1 MAGTLYIVST
11 PIGNLQ
17 DISAR
22 AIKVLKD
29 ADLIA
34 CEDSR
39 HTKKL
44 LSHFGIKTTLTSY
57 HDHNELTKSK
67 KLIEELARGKNIALV
82 TDAGTPCVS
91 DPGFRVVN
99 LAAKN
104 LIKIV
109 PVPGPSSV
117 FAALAASGLPSD
129 KFLFLGF
136 LPKTK
141 KQIEKF
147 CETHANTPYTLII
160 FESPKRIKKS
170 LGYLLESLGNRKAV
184 LCRELTKLHE
194 EILYGGLEELFKTI
208 AERDSIKGEITV
220 IIEGSRADESVSSED
235 KEAVISNRLKTL
247 NNLGLSLKDSVKVVC
262 KDYSIPKKDVYQ
274 KALAIW
280 DNKL

>member
-17 DISAR
+17 DMSAR
-22 AIKVLKD
+22 AVKVLKD

-44 LSHFGIKTTLTSY
+44 LSHFGINTTLTSY
-57 HDHNELTKSK
+57 HEHNELSKSK
-67 KLIEELARGKNIALV
+67 KLIEELAQGKNIALV

-91 DPGFRVVN
+91 DPGYRIVN
-99 LAAKN
+99 LAVKN
-104 LIKIV
+104 LVKVV

-141 KQIEKF
+141 RQVEKLF
-147 CETHANTPYTLII
+147 EPHANEPYTLII

-184 LCRELTKLHE
+184 LCRELTKLYE
-194 EILYGGLEELFKTI
+194 EILYGSLKELAETI
-208 AERDSIKGEITV
+208 AERDSVKGEITV
-220 IIEGSRADESVSSED
+220 VIEGLKEDESVSSED
-235 KEAVISNRLKTL
+235 KEAVVSNRLKTL

-262 KDYSIPKKDVYQ
+262 KDYNISKKEVYD
-274 KALAIW
+274 KALIIW
-280 DNKL
+280 GNQQ

>member
-1 MAGTLYIVST
+1 MAGSLYIVST

-17 DISAR
+17 DISLR
-22 AIKVLKD
+22 AIEVLK
-29 ADLIA
+29 ASDLIA

-44 LSHFGIKTTLTSY
+44 LSHFGINTPLTSY
-57 HDHNELTKSK
+57 HEHNELSKSK
-67 KLIEELARGKNIALV
+67 KLLDELNSGKNIALV

-91 DPGFRVVN
+91 DPGYRIVN
-99 LAAKN
+99 LAVEN
-104 LIKIV
+104 HINVV

-147 CETHANTPYTLII
+147 CETHGNLSYTII
-160 FESPKRIKKS
+160 LFESPKRIKKS
-170 LGYLLESLGNRKAV
+170 LGYLYEFLGNREAA

-194 EILYGGLEELFKTI
+194 EIIYGSLEELAKNI
-208 AERDSIKGEITV
+208 SERSSIKGEITL
-220 IIEGSRADESVSSED
+220 IIKGLYGD
-235 KEAVISNRLKTL
+235 KEINSDDNEEVIYNRLKLL

-262 KDYSIPKKDVYQ
+262 KDYSITKKDVYG
-274 KALAIW
+274 KALEIW
-280 DNKL
+280 GK

>member
-17 DISAR
+17 DISTR
-22 AIKVLKD
+22 AIKILKD

-44 LSHFGIKTTLTSY
+44 LSHFGIKTTLSSY
-57 HDHNELTKSK
+57 HEHNELSKSK
-67 KLIEELARGKNIALV
+67 KLIEELVGGKNIALV

-91 DPGFRVVN
+91 DPGYRVVN
-99 LAAKN
+99 LAVKN
-104 LIKIV
+104 SIKVV
-109 PVPGPSSV
+109 PIPGPSSV

-141 KQIEKF
+141 KQIEKI
-147 CETHANTPYTLII
+147 CDNYEYEPYTLIF

-170 LGYLLESLGNRKAV
+170 LVYLQDKFGKRDAV
-184 LCRELTKLHE
+184 ICRELTKLHE
-194 EILYGGLEELFKTI
+194 EIVHGTVDELS
-208 AERDSIKGEITV
+208 RDFSDRDNIKGELTL
-220 IIEGSRADESVSSED
+220 IIKGYQED
-235 KEAVISNRLKTL
+235 KSQSSGEIEVIISNRLKTL

-262 KDYSIPKKDVYQ
+262 EDYDISKRTVYD
-274 KALAIW
+274 KALRIW
-280 DNKL
+280 DK

>member
-22 AIKVLKD
+22 AINVLKD
-29 ADLIA
+29 VDLIA

-44 LSHFGIKTTLTSY
+44 LSHFGIKTPLTSY
-57 HDHNELTKSK
+57 HEHNEFSKSK
-67 KLIEELARGKNIALV
+67 KLIEELVGEKNIALV

-91 DPGFRVVN
+91 DPGYRVVN
-99 LAAKN
+99 LAIEN
-104 LIKIV
+104 RIKVV
-109 PVPGPSSV
+109 PIPGPSSV
-117 FAALAASGLPSD
+117 LAALATSGLPSD

-141 KQIEKF
+141 KLIEKI
-147 CETHANTPYTLII
+147 CDKYEYEPYTLIF

-170 LGYLLESLGNRKAV
+170 LGYLLESLGNRKAA

-194 EILYGGLEELFKTI
+194 EIAYGSLGELTKNFV
-208 AERDSIKGEITV
+208 ERDSIKGEIT
-220 IIEGSRADESVSSED
+220 IIIKGSSED
-235 KEAVISNRLKTL
+235 KSVSSVNKETIISNRLETL

-262 KDYSIPKKDVYQ
+262 EDYDISKKTVYD
-274 KALAIW
+274 KALKIW
-280 DNKL
+280 GN

>member
-44 LSHFGIKTTLTSY
+44 LNNFGINTPLTSY
-57 HDHNELTKSK
+57 HEHNELSKSQ
-67 KLIEELARGKNIALV
+67 KLVEDLKEGKDIALV

-91 DPGFRVVN
+91 DPGYRVVN
-99 LAAKN
+99 LAVKN
-104 LIKIV
+104 SIKVV
-109 PVPGPSSV
+109 PLPGPSSV
-117 FAALAASGLPSD
+117 FAALAVSGLPSD

-141 KQIEKF
+141 KQVEKI
-147 CETHANTPYTLII
+147 CEQYINEPYTLIL
-160 FESPKRIKKS
+160 FESPKRIKKT
-170 LGYLLESLGNRKAV
+170 LGYLLEGLGQREAV

-194 EILYGGLEELFKTI
+194 EIVYGTLEELLQTFSD
-208 AERDSIKGEITV
+208 RDNIKGEITLV
-220 IIEGSRADESVSSED
+220 IKGFQED
-235 KEAVISNRLKTL
+235 KAESSDEIEVVITNRLKTL

-262 KDYSIPKKDVYQ
+262 EDYKISKKTVYD
-274 KALAIW
+274 KALIVW
-280 DNKL
+280 NN